1 MTLTADRSIP
11 TPLANPS
18 APFAEVDIGQ
28 NRIALLRDGG
38 QAFPAMLA
46 AIASARSTICFESY
60 IFRED
65 STGQKFAAALCE
77 RAQAGVEVNLLVD
90 DWGSTLSA
98 DFVHRLHVA
107 GVRTLQFSP
116 VLNWRVFGR
125 LFARLHRRNHRKAL
139 VIDGAVAFTGGFN
152 VSDDYASAA
161 DGGRGWRDTHVRITG
176 PAAVQ
181 LERMFLETWRKT
193 RGAPLTANRYQHPPV
208 AQDPRVRIV
217 GNEFRKDRKDIRKA
231 YVQAIQAAK
240 RRVHLTNSYF
250 LPPARLMHALQ
261 RAAHR
266 GVEVSVILAGTT
278 DVWLVRLASRGIY
291 GKLLRSGVKVYEWT
305 GRVLHAKTAV
315 VDGSWSTVGSAN
327 LDALSLRANLE
338 VNAVFVDEKMG
349 TAVESMFAQ
358 DLAACVPVTLET
370 WRQRPWPDR
379 VASWLA
385 FFLRNWL

>member
-1 MTLTADRSIP
+1 MTPTATPQSP
-11 TPLANPS
+11 APLAEAS
-18 APFAEVDIGQ
+18 APFAEVDIGP

-46 AIASARSTICFESY
+46 AIAAARSTICFESY
-60 IFRED
+60 IYRED
-65 STGQKFAAALCE
+65 ATGQRFAAALCE
-77 RAQAGVEVNLLVD
+77 RARAGVEVSLLVD
-90 DWGSTLSA
+90 EWGSTLSA
-98 DFVHRLHVA
+98 DFVHKLHVA

-139 VIDGAVAFTGGFN
+139 VIDGSVAFTGGLN
-152 VSDDYASAA
+152 VSNDYASVA
-161 DGGRGWRDTHVRITG
+161 DGGRGWRDTHVRIAG
-176 PAAVQ
+176 PAAVD
-181 LERMFLETWRKT
+181 LERMFLETWRKN
-193 RGAPLTANRYQHPPV
+193 RGAPLTDGRYHHPPT
-208 AQDPRVRIV
+208 AADPRVRIV

-231 YVQAIQAAK
+231 YVKAIQGAK

-250 LPPARLMHALQ
+250 LPPARLMHELQ
-261 RAAHR
+261 RAARR

-338 VNAVFVDEKMG
+338 VNAVFVDEKLG
-349 TAVESMFAQ
+349 AAVESMFAQ
-358 DLAACVPVTLET
+358 DLALCENITLEV
-370 WRQRPWPDR
+370 WKRRPWTVR
-379 VASWLA
+379 ILSWLA
-385 FFLRNWL
+385 FQLRAWL